1 MVAGNYLQRKREKM
15 PNIIKS
21 LCDTDL
27 YKISMMQ
34 FAFHQFPNSVVEYDF
49 KCRNEDVDLTPI
61 MPEVRLQ
68 VDFLSHLRF
77 TEDEL
82 DFLHNYGGTAG
93 GVFKDDF
100 IKYLRTFKLNTD
112 QVKIYRDENNKMAI
126 KVSGLWTETILYEI
140 FILSI
145 VNESYFRMTQP
156 YADKNFGLM
165 KLYKKIDQMKHSV
178 IPFQF
183 MEFGTRRRY
192 SQKWQETVIRV
203 LRDNASHY
211 LIGTSNVDIGRR
223 LGVKVLGTQA
233 HELFSFSQSISYEQC
248 HQLTLDNWK
257 KEFGSNFMIALSDIY
272 GTDAFLK
279 DFSLENAHHYHGL
292 RHDSGDPI
300 EWVNKVLNFYKK
312 NNIDPLS
319 KVAIFSDGLDIKKAL
334 EINDYC
340 FNKIKVAFGIGT
352 SISNDFDFKPLNIV
366 MKMIKANNKPVVKI
380 SDQPSKAI
388 GDKKVIESII
398 NYYKNKKESN

>member
-1 MVAGNYLQRKREKM
+1 MAS
-15 PNIIKS
+15 IIKS
-21 LCDTDL
+21 LCDIDL

-34 FAFHQFPNSVVEYDF
+34 FAFHQFPDSVVAYDF
-49 KCRNEDVDLTPI
+49 KCRNSEVDLTPI

-82 DFLHNYGGTAG
+82 TFLHNYGGVAG

-100 IKYLRTFKLNTD
+100 IKYLRTFKLNPE
-112 QVKIYRDENNKMAI
+112 QVKIYRDDDNQMAI
-126 KVSGLWTETILYEI
+126 KVEGLWTETILYEI
-140 FILSI
+140 FVLAI
-145 VNESYFRMTQP
+145 VNETYFHMTQP
-156 YADKNFGLM
+156 YADKNLGLM
-165 KLYKKIDQMKHSV
+165 KLYKKIDQMKQSV

-203 LRDNASHY
+203 LRDNGAHY
-211 LIGTSNVDIGRR
+211 LMGTSNVDIGRR

-233 HELFSFSQSISYEQC
+233 HELFSFHQSISYEKC

-257 KEFGSNFMIALSDIY
+257 KEYGNNFMIALSDIY

-279 DFSLENAHHYHGL
+279 DFSPENTKHYTGL

-300 EWVNKVLNFYKK
+300 VWVNKVLNFYKSK
-312 NNIDPLS
+312 GIDPMS
-319 KVAIFSDGLDIKKAL
+319 KIVIFSDGLTIEGAL
-334 EINDYC
+334 KLNDYC

-352 SISNDFDFKPLNIV
+352 SLSNDFDFKALNIV
-366 MKMIKANNKPVVKI
+366 MKMTKANDKPVVKI

-398 NYYKNKKESN
+398 KHYESMKG